1 MKLGVITLT
10 LAFSMALAFLVVA
23 GLPSMSGAG
32 SCPDQDSDTI
42 CDPDD
47 NCLTKPN
54 PSQNDSNS
62 DGYGNTCDADWDNN
76 GAVGITDLGLWKVH
90 FGHMTGDD
98 GLDGDIDY
106 DEAPNGAVGIT
117 DLGGWKVSFGLPP
130 GPSGKA
136 CANPTAPGTCP

>member
-47 NCLTKPN
+47 NCLTHPN
-54 PSQNDSNS
+54 PSQTDTTG
-62 DGYGNTCDADWDNN
+62 DGYGNVCDADWDNN
-76 GAVGITDLGLWKVH
+76 GGVGGTDLGQWKVH
-90 FGHMTGDD
+90 FTHVN
-98 GLDGDIDY
+98 LDAKDPEIDCV
-106 DEAPNGAVGIT
+106 EPPNNGVGGIE
-117 DLGGWKVSFGLPP
+117 LGCWKVGFAKPL

-136 CANPTAPGTCP
+136 CANPTCTGCCP

>member
-47 NCLTKPN
+47 NCLTDPN
-54 PSQNDSNS
+54 PSQNDTTG
-62 DGYGNTCDADWDNN
+62 DGYGNVCDQDWDNN
-76 GAVGITDLGLWKVH
+76 GGVGGTDLGRWKLHFAHSNIEADDREIDCSEPPNQTVGGVELGCWKVA
-90 FGHMTGDD
+90 FAKP
-98 GLDGDIDY
+98 I
-106 DEAPNGAVGIT
+106 
-117 DLGGWKVSFGLPP
+117 

-136 CANPTAPGTCP
+136 CADPRCTGCCP